1 MLRRADGAGFDS
13 RLASLDNAA
22 GNFLDHLLEQ
32 QPQVRVWIV
41 VGRRDVFDAVG
52 VG

>member
-1 MLRRADGAGFDS
+1 MFRRADGASFDS

-22 GNFLDHLLEQ
+22 GNFLDQ
-32 QPQVRVWIV
+32 QPQVRVWTV

-52 VG
+52 MG

>member
-13 RLASLDNAA
+13 RLASLDNAV

-32 QPQVRVWIV
+32 QPQVRVWTV
-41 VGRRDVFDAVG
+41 VGRRDVFDPVG